1 MALRRNVSISDY
13 FGFCCLVDV
22 VDVWFV
28 VALQGPSR
36 SYGQMILR
44 PLLSS

>member
-22 VDVWFV
+22 W
-28 VALQGPSR
+28 LMCG
-36 SYGQMILR
+36 
-44 PLLSS
+44 LLLPYKDLAAVMGK

>member
-13 FGFCCLVDV
+13 FGFCCL